1 MNQGIIG
8 RWFTGHSA
16 SAQPA
21 RCTEWPE
28 SNPSSLL
35 SSRRGTDQTTKSTSQ
50 STSQC
55 HSSTPEAIQNNNPD
69 HATYPHLSHPSS
81 SSFSPSSASASA
93 AAVSAAAAAAIV
105 ADAVASTAAPTPASS
120 RSLSSPSP
128 SPQPTTPVDRLGHLG
143 HLGHTGRIHPSQPK
157 PICIPGPPNAP
168 NPRSASLESTDDL
181 EFEFLAPCDDTGDSD
196 TVDVDMTT
204 GPTLDPAFGRS
215 RQDSFVSAGPKPIS
229 MSNPNRDHANR
240 GRRESMAGSL
250 MNGMS
255 WGGLSVG
262 SFIRDE

>member
-1 MNQGIIG
+1 MSQGIIG
-8 RWFTGHSA
+8 RWFTGHAATS
-16 SAQPA
+16 QPG

-35 SSRRGTDQTTKSTSQ
+35 SSRRGTDQTTKSMSK
-50 STSQC
+50 C

-69 HATYPHLSHPSS
+69 HAIYAHLSHPSS
-81 SSFSPSSASASA
+81 SPFSPSPASASA
-93 AAVSAAAAAAIV
+93 AAAAAAVV
-105 ADAVASTAAPTPASS
+105 ADVVASTAAPTPASS

-128 SPQPTTPVDRLGHLG
+128 SPQPTTPVDHLGRLG
-143 HLGHTGRIHPSQPK
+143 HLGHTGRIPPPQPK
-157 PICIPGPPNAP
+157 PIRIPGPPNAS
-168 NPRSASLESTDDL
+168 NSRSASLSADDL
-181 EFEFLAPCDDTGDSD
+181 EFEFLAPCDDPGFSDS
-196 TVDVDMTT
+196 VDVDMTT
-204 GPTLDPAFGRS
+204 GPTLDSAFGRS

-229 MSNPNRDHANR
+229 MSNPNREHANR